1 MNDHWPTLQT
11 KINITIM
18 GLLSILFFV
27 PAFAADD
34 VETIE
39 SVTIVGSAEDARNL
53 PGSVSVISNEDLKKT
68 MDTDIH
74 KILSAV
80 PGVFFR
86 TEDGYGL
93 RPNISIRGTTI
104 DRSAK
109 VSIMEDGVLVA
120 PAPYTSASA
129 YYFPTTGRIHQ
140 VEVVKGPSAI
150 TQGPSTIGGAIN
162 LISTPI
168 PSSDEGQLV
177 QEIGDNGMM
186 RTHAYLRWKQR
197 NFWCFIRNA

>member
-1 MNDHWPTLQT
+1 MNDDWPTLQT

-18 GLLSILFFV
+18 GLLSILFLV

-39 SVTIVGSAEDARNL
+39 SVTIIGSAEDARNL
-53 PGSVSVISNEDLKKT
+53 PGSVTVISNEDLKKT

-109 VSIMEDGVLVA
+109 VSIMEAVS
-120 PAPYTSASA
+120 YTHLTL
-129 YYFPTTGRIHQ
+129 PTT
-140 VEVVKGPSAI
+140 
-150 TQGPSTIGGAIN
+150 
-162 LISTPI
+162 
-168 PSSDEGQLV
+168 D
-177 QEIGDNGMM
+177 
-186 RTHAYLRWKQR
+186 
-197 NFWCFIRNA
+197 

>member
-11 KINITIM
+11 KINIAIM

-109 VSIMEDGVLVA
+109 VSMIGRRSSSCSSSL
-120 PAPYTSASA
+120 YISFSILLS
-129 YYFPTTGRIHQ
+129 YYR
-140 VEVVKGPSAI
+140 K
-150 TQGPSTIGGAIN
+150 N
-162 LISTPI
+162 
-168 PSSDEGQLV
+168 SSSRG
-177 QEIGDNGMM
+177 
-186 RTHAYLRWKQR
+186 
-197 NFWCFIRNA
+197 C